1 MTPGGIMKRT
11 VQWLGIF
18 ALALLV
24 AGCTT
29 PSSRTNA
36 DAKFEWTSPSKRILI
51 VEPDIQLSLLD
62 AGGVL
67 EPRADWTET
76 ARGVFD
82 KGIKDHFTKSGT
94 EVVSS
99 GEPTPHEA
107 QLMKLHNAVGV
118 AILTHLYGPQG
129 SSSAGANQLP
139 NKGSAL
145 DWTLGP
151 GTADMRD
158 HYGADYALFIF
169 VRDSYSSAAKK
180 ALDVFAVVAGAA
192 LGVGIVPT
200 GGVQI
205 GFASLVDLRTGN
217 IVWFNRAIDG
227 MGDLREEAKDARAT
241 DQLLKD
247 IPI

>member
-1 MTPGGIMKRT
+1 MKLT
-11 VQWLGIF
+11 YLHVAGVVI
-18 ALALLV
+18 ALVL

-29 PSSRTNA
+29 PTSRTNTT
-36 DAKFEWTSPSKRILI
+36 AKFEWTSPTKRIVI

-76 ARGVFD
+76 ARGTID
-82 KGIKDHFTKSGT
+82 KGLRDHFGKNGT
-94 EVVSS
+94 EVVSAA
-99 GEPTPHEA
+99 EPTEREV

-129 SSSAGANQLP
+129 SSSAGVNQLP

-151 GTADMRD
+151 GTAEMRD
-158 HYGADYALFIF
+158 HYDADYALFVF

-180 ALDVFAVVAGAA
+180 ALDVLTVIAGAA
-192 LGVGIVPT
+192 LGVGIIPA
-200 GGVQI
+200 GGVQV

-227 MGDLREEAKDARAT
+227 MGDLREEAKDERAT
-241 DQLLKD
+241 TQLLKD

>member
-1 MTPGGIMKRT
+1 MKRT
-11 VQWLGIF
+11 FYSLG
-18 ALALLV
+18 LLV
-24 AGCTT
+24 LGLSLASCAT
-29 PSSRTNA
+29 PTSRTSA
-36 DAKFEWTSPSKRILI
+36 DAKFEWSSPTKRILI
-51 VEPDIQLSLLD
+51 VDPDIQLSLLD

-76 ARGVFD
+76 ARGVID
-82 KGIKDHFTKSGT
+82 KGLRDHFSKSGA
-94 EVVSS
+94 EVVNAEEST
-99 GEPTPHEA
+99 EREV

-129 SSSAGANQLP
+129 SNSPGASQLP

-151 GTADMRD
+151 GTTEMRD
-158 HYGADYALFIF
+158 HYGADYALFVF

-180 ALDVFAVVAGAA
+180 ALDVLTVIAGAA
-192 LGVGIVPT
+192 LGVGIVPA
-200 GGVQI
+200 GGVQV

-227 MGDLREEAKDARAT
+227 MGDLREEAEDARAT

>member
-1 MTPGGIMKRT
+1 MTPGGIMKRAL
-11 VQWLGIF
+11 QWLAIF
-18 ALALLV
+18 ALGLSVTA
-24 AGCTT
+24 CTT
-29 PSSRTNA
+29 PTSRTNA
-36 DAKFEWTSPSKRILI
+36 NATFEWTSPTKRILI

-76 ARGVFD
+76 ARGVID
-82 KGIKDHFTKSGT
+82 KGFKDHFSKSGT

-99 GEPTPHEA
+99 GEPTLREA
-107 QLMKLHNAVGV
+107 QLMKLHNAVGI
-118 AILTHLYGPQG
+118 AILTHLYGPAG
-129 SSSAGANQLP
+129 SNSAGANELP

-151 GTADMRD
+151 GTAEMRD
-158 HYGADYALFIF
+158 HYGADYALFVF

-180 ALDVFAVVAGAA
+180 ALDVLTVIAGAA
-192 LGVGIVPT
+192 LGVGVVPA
-200 GGVQI
+200 GGAQI

-227 MGDLREEAKDARAT
+227 MGDLREDAKDERAT
-241 DQLLKD
+241 NQLLKD

>member
-1 MTPGGIMKRT
+1 MKHRYLQ
-11 VQWLGIF
+11 VAGVVI
-18 ALALLV
+18 ALVL

-29 PSSRTNA
+29 PTSRTNTT
-36 DAKFEWTSPSKRILI
+36 AKFEWTSPTKRVLI

-76 ARGVFD
+76 AREVID
-82 KGIKDHFTKSGT
+82 KGLRDHFAKGGT
-94 EVVSS
+94 EVVSA
-99 GEPTPHEA
+99 EQPTEREV

-129 SSSAGANQLP
+129 GTAGSSQLP

-151 GTADMRD
+151 GTSEMRE
-158 HYGADYALFIF
+158 HYGADYALFVF

-180 ALDVFAVVAGAA
+180 ALDVLTVIAGAA

-200 GGVQI
+200 GGVQV

-241 DQLLKD
+241 NQLLKD

>member
-1 MTPGGIMKRT
+1 MKNT
-11 VQWLGIF
+11 YLHVAGVVF
-18 ALALLV
+18 ALVL

-29 PSSRTNA
+29 PTSRTNTTA
-36 DAKFEWTSPSKRILI
+36 NFEWTSPTKRILI

-67 EPRADWTET
+67 EPRADWTDT
-76 ARGVFD
+76 ARGVID
-82 KGIKDHFTKSGT
+82 KGLREHFGKTGT
-94 EVVSS
+94 EVVSAE
-99 GEPTPHEA
+99 EPTEREV

-151 GTADMRD
+151 GTAEMRD
-158 HYGADYALFIF
+158 HYDADYALFVF

-180 ALDVFAVVAGAA
+180 ALDVLTVIAGAA
-192 LGVGIVPT
+192 LGVGIIPA
-200 GGVQI
+200 GGVQV

-227 MGDLREEAKDARAT
+227 MGDLREEAKDERAT
-241 DQLLKD
+241 NQLLKD

>member
-1 MTPGGIMKRT
+1 MKRA

-18 ALALLV
+18 ALGLSV
-24 AGCTT
+24 ASCTT
-29 PSSRTNA
+29 PMTSRTNA
-36 DAKFEWTSPSKRILI
+36 DAKFEWSSPAKRILI

-82 KGIKDHFTKSGT
+82 KGIKDHFGKSGA

-99 GEPTPHEA
+99 GEPTAREA
-107 QLMKLHNAVGV
+107 QLMKLHNAVGI
-118 AILTHLYGPQG
+118 AILTHLYGPAG
-129 SSSAGANQLP
+129 SNSAGALELP

-151 GTADMRD
+151 GTAEMRD
-158 HYGADYALFIF
+158 HYGADYALFVF

-180 ALDVFAVVAGAA
+180 ALDVLTVIAGAA
-192 LGVGIVPT
+192 LGVGVVPA
-200 GGVQI
+200 GGVQV

-227 MGDLREEAKDARAT
+227 MGDLREEAKDERAT
-241 DQLLKD
+241 NQLLKD

>member
-1 MTPGGIMKRT
+1 MTPGGIMKRAL
-11 VQWLGIF
+11 QWLGIF
-18 ALALLV
+18 ALGLSV
-24 AGCTT
+24 AACTT
-29 PSSRTNA
+29 PTSRTNA
-36 DAKFEWTSPSKRILI
+36 NATFEWTSSTKRILI

-82 KGIKDHFTKSGT
+82 KGFKDHFSKSGT

-99 GEPTPHEA
+99 GEPTQREA
-107 QLMKLHNAVGV
+107 QLMKLHNAVGI

-129 SSSAGANQLP
+129 SNGAGANELP

-151 GTADMRD
+151 GTAEMRD
-158 HYGADYALFIF
+158 HYGADYALFVF

-180 ALDVFAVVAGAA
+180 ALDVLTVIAGAA
-192 LGVGIVPT
+192 LGVGVVPA
-200 GGVQI
+200 GGAQI

-227 MGDLREEAKDARAT
+227 MGDLREDAKDARAT
-241 DQLLKD
+241 NQLLKD

>member
-1 MTPGGIMKRT
+1 MTPGGIMKRAIHW
-11 VQWLGIF
+11 VGILG
-18 ALALLV
+18 LV
-24 AGCTT
+24 LSAAGCTT
-29 PSSRTNA
+29 PTSRTSANA
-36 DAKFEWTSPSKRILI
+36 TFEWTSPAKRVLI

-82 KGIKDHFTKSGT
+82 KGFKDHFSKSGT

-99 GEPTPHEA
+99 GEPTPREV
-107 QLMKLHNAVGV
+107 QLMKLHNAVGI

-129 SSSAGANQLP
+129 SSGAGANELP

-151 GTADMRD
+151 GTAEMRD
-158 HYGADYALFIF
+158 HYGADYALFVF

-180 ALDVFAVVAGAA
+180 ALDVFTVIAGAA
-192 LGVGIVPT
+192 LGVGIAPT

-241 DQLLKD
+241 DQLLRD